1 MKIVIILSEVKPGTK
16 PRIELP
22 FLVFALFFFFLS
34 HALGAGTELEF
45 TGKSSISTQGKL
57 EANSPPSTTGDRLND
72 CNWMVNYRGK
82 TYDLSPLTRE
92 ALSRPIETDIR
103 YALQRIPES
112 AQHLDKMSSKL
123 KEARAHTILA
133 SLFVSGFLVG
143 KIIQSRETDEDKKR
157 SFDVLTYGT
166 GLFFLGST
174 LFSWKATREAKQE
187 LVNAVDAF
195 NANSPHKIE
204 PISSSKNDL
213 EFSQDFPEASESEST
228 RSNP

>member
-1 MKIVIILSEVKPGTK
+1 
-16 PRIELP
+16 
-22 FLVFALFFFFLS
+22 
-34 HALGAGTELEF
+34 
-45 TGKSSISTQGKL
+45 
-57 EANSPPSTTGDRLND
+57 
-72 CNWMVNYRGK
+72 MVNYRGK

-112 AQHLDKMSSKL
+112 AQHLEKMTSKL

-133 SLFVSGFLVG
+133 SVFVSGFLVG
-143 KIIQSRETDEDKKR
+143 KIIQSQERDEDARK
-157 SFDVLTYGT
+157 SYDVLTYASGM
-166 GLFFLGST
+166 FFLGST

-204 PISSSKNDL
+204 PISQGKNELDFFEVPSNSDKDGATSS
-213 EFSQDFPEASESEST
+213 P
-228 RSNP
+228 P